1 MSQYFPKPYGPF
13 GGGDINVKADW
24 SNYATNVDI
33 KNISHVDTSCSALKS
48 SLASIKSEVNKLVID
63 KLASVPVD
71 LSKLI
76 GAVKNDVVK
85 KGVYDKLA
93 EKVNNI
99 DISRIVLKI

>member
-1 MSQYFPKPYGPF
+1 M
-13 GGGDINVKADW
+13 
-24 SNYATNVDI
+24 
-33 KNISHVDTSCSALKS
+33 
-48 SLASIKSEVNKLVID
+48 KSEVNKLVID

-99 DISRIVLKI
+99 DSSRIVLKI